1 MNAYLNINKILMNAL
16 FDIFYLL
23 MNA

>member
-16 FDIFYLL
+16 FDIIYLL